1 MAANEL
7 DAAMGFV
14 EGFELNRSPG
24 QDLLQTFAGS
34 AIAMLPNRYLDSIR
48 ADTR

>member
-7 DAAMGFV
+7 DAAGFV
-14 EGFELNRSPG
+14 EGWEFKRSPG
-24 QDLLQTFAGS
+24 GTFAGS
-34 AIAMLPNRYLDSIR
+34 AFATLPNRYLDSIR